1 MFFFLIFYMSLLS
14 TTISFINNALLRS
27 CESNK
32 LREFLREEMNK
43 SYNYISYTKA
53 KHIMHNNICNMDI
66 YGDNSQVKNLE
77 HIFPQYSFKNDER
90 KKILKSDMHNLY
102 LCNTKLNTYRQNFK
116 YIDSKDANITND
128 SLILDRKGEKISSPN
143 DLFKKTGYLMVSNK
157 KNKIFIP
164 SECSR
169 GKIARSLSYFA
180 IKYNYLEELKNI
192 IDIKT
197 LLEWNLKDP
206 VDEKEYLKNIMIYKY
221 QNNINPFILEPDL
234 ILYCFSDMYDIND
247 TLLKKKRYS
256 IISPMYPIE
265 HLITEIKEFEK
276 IQIKNDKLVKKILK
290 K

>member
-14 TTISFINNALLRS
+14 STISFINNALLRS

-53 KHIMHNNICNMDI
+53 KDIMHNNICNMDI

-77 HIFPQYSFKNDER
+77 HIFPQYSFKNDEK

-116 YIDSKDANITND
+116 YIDSKDANISCD
-128 SLILDRKGEKISSPN
+128 SLILNQKGEKVSSPD

-180 IKYNYLEELKNI
+180 IKYNYLEELMNI

-256 IISPMYPIE
+256 IISPLYSIE

>member
-1 MFFFLIFYMSLLS
+1 MFFFLVFYMSLISNTL
-14 TTISFINNALLRS
+14 SFINNALLRS

-53 KHIMHNNICNMDI
+53 KYIMHNNICNMDI
-66 YGDNSQVKNLE
+66 YGDNSQDKNLE
-77 HIFPQYSFKNDER
+77 HIFPQYSFKNDEN

-116 YIDSKDANITND
+116 YIDSKDANISNN
-128 SLILDRKGEKISSPN
+128 SLILDRKGEKVSSPN

-157 KNKIFIP
+157 KKRTFIP
-164 SECSR
+164 NECSR

-234 ILYCFSDMYDIND
+234 ILYCFSDMYNIDD
-247 TLLKKKRYS
+247 TLLQKKRYS
-256 IISPMYPIE
+256 TISPMYLIE
-265 HLITEIKEFEK
+265 HLINEIKEFEK
-276 IQIKNDKLVKKILK
+276 NKLYNDKLIKKILK
-290 K
+290 R

>member
-1 MFFFLIFYMSLLS
+1 MSLLS
-14 TTISFINNALLRS
+14 STISFINNALLRS

-53 KHIMHNNICNMDI
+53 KDIMHNNICNMDI

-77 HIFPQYSFKNDER
+77 HIFPQYSFKNDEK

-116 YIDSKDANITND
+116 YIDSKDANISCD
-128 SLILDRKGEKISSPN
+128 SLILNQKGEKVSSPD

-180 IKYNYLEELKNI
+180 IKYNYLEELMNI

-206 VDEKEYLKNIMIYKY
+206 VDEKEYLN
-221 QNNINPFILEPDL
+221 
-234 ILYCFSDMYDIND
+234 C
-247 TLLKKKRYS
+247 
-256 IISPMYPIE
+256 
-265 HLITEIKEFEK
+265 
-276 IQIKNDKLVKKILK
+276 
-290 K
+290 